1 MITTDGE
8 HPSAL
13 GGGRYE
19 VRGVLGAG
27 GMATVYRVWDRRLKV
42 DRAIKVLHPAMVDK
56 QNIRR
61 RFETEA
67 STMARIQH
75 PNIASVF
82 DVGEDGDALFMVM
95 ELIPGG
101 SLSDLVSRQGVL
113 TPRQAA
119 ETFACVCDAL
129 QVAHEAG
136 VIHRDI
142 KPQNILVTR
151 EGVPK
156 VTDFG
161 IAHVEADDAPSMT
174 RTGSVMGTWGYMPPE
189 QRAGARQLDGRTDV
203 YAVGASLVGVTTGDL
218 PGDLFVS
225 ELHDR
230 LLGGVHPVL
239 RAIVVRSTRYAQSDR
254 YASAAVMAVALREAA
269 QQLTIEGDGDPAA
282 RVPGAT
288 LPVPTFALDEEHD
301 ARPLSGETF
310 APGDLAG
317 GGQSVVVEAPTRPAP
332 TGFSASRR
340 WLLTFALGFGLLLGI
355 GVPVGL
361 WGSGALAPKGE
372 NAGSR
377 EEVAT
382 AERGAAQGEPPG
394 DDAAEPSP
402 AEPVAVEAVA
412 VDAVANKGAP
422 ATEAPAPILAKADPP
437 SKEVASTGAGVA
449 GRGSGAGTSA
459 AAGIAPPLA
468 KPIATP
474 TPVPVAPPPA
484 AVEVAAPPPAAGP
497 ASFKA
502 AGDAEAVFLVSG
514 GKRYPPG
521 EVPAGTYTIEASFSG
536 QAPTAA
542 GTITLVAGQSATV
555 KCNGSFMKCK

>member
-1 MITTDGE
+1 MHTTEGE
-8 HPSAL
+8 HPSVL

-95 ELIPGG
+95 ELVSGG

-203 YAVGASLVGVTTGDL
+203 YAVGASIVGVVTGDL

-239 RAIVVRSTRYAQSDR
+239 RAIVVRATRYAQGDR
-254 YASAAVMAVALREAA
+254 YASASALAVALREAA
-269 QQLTIEGDGDPAA
+269 LQLTVADDEAGIP
-282 RVPGAT
+282 RIPGAT
-288 LPVPTFALDEEHD
+288 LPVPTFALDEAAD
-301 ARPLSGETF
+301 PRPLSGETF

-317 GGQSVVVEAPTRPAP
+317 GGPSVVIEADTRSTPP
-332 TGFSASRR
+332 GFSASRR
-340 WLLTFALGFGLLLGI
+340 WLLSFALGFGLLLGI
-355 GVPVGL
+355 GVPVAL
-361 WGSGALAPKGE
+361 WGSGAFAPGGENRVSRGELPAVAAKNTEPASVEAEPAPAEGVASAPAAEVSAEVPAEIVAKGE
-372 NAGSR
+372 PAPSKAIAGRASGSGVGVGGAGAGAAVAGAPP
-377 EEVAT
+377 VAT
-382 AERGAAQGEPPG
+382 PIVKAA
-394 DDAAEPSP
+394 
-402 AEPVAVEAVA
+402 
-412 VDAVANKGAP
+412 
-422 ATEAPAPILAKADPP
+422 
-437 SKEVASTGAGVA
+437 
-449 GRGSGAGTSA
+449 
-459 AAGIAPPLA
+459 
-468 KPIATP
+468 
-474 TPVPVAPPPA
+474 PVPVPVPMPA
-484 AVEVAAPPPAAGP
+484 AAEVAAPPPAAGP

-502 AGDAEAVFLVSG
+502 AGDAEAVFLVAG

-521 EVPAGTYTIEASFSG
+521 EVPAGTYTIEASFAG

-542 GTITLVAGQSATV
+542 GTITLAAGQVATV
-555 KCNGSFMKCK
+555 NCNGSFMKCR